1 MLGDWGH
8 VLFASGQRSLL
19 LLDVQELLHVRD
31 NVSKRQPEAE
41 VAFEM
46 SLKLDIAL
54 EPDSRLTG
62 KAVLI
67 CFLSSSLILL
77 NVFAVMEIGRKRC

>member
-1 MLGDWGH
+1 
-8 VLFASGQRSLL
+8 
-19 LLDVQELLHVRD
+19 
-31 NVSKRQPEAE
+31 
-41 VAFEM
+41 M

-77 NVFAVMEIGRKRC
+77 NVFAVMEIGRKRCCCRRVNVLVACLAMNM